1 MNLSEKDL
9 AISSLFIST
18 FTTNVSINYQTVWG
32 YVYEVVNLL
41 VLTIFSLFKYSW
53 SINKEIVLS

>member
-18 FTTNVSINYQTVWG
+18 FTTYVSINYQTVWG
-32 YVYEVVNLL
+32 YVYEVINLL
-41 VLTIFSLFKYSW
+41 ALTIFSLFKYSW
-53 SINKEIVLS
+53 SINKEIVLP